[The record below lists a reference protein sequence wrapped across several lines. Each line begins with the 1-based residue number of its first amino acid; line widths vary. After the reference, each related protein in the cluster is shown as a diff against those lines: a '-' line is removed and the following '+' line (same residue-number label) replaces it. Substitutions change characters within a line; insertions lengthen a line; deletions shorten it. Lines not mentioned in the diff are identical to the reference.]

1 MSAIP
6 DREGADGDAAVCWS
20 LIAAADRDGV
30 IGIVDGA
37 VMRLPWHLPDD
48 LRHFKRVTMGRPVL
62 MGRRTWQSIGRPL
75 PGRLNVVLT
84 RDAAFAPQ
92 GAVVAHD
99 LDSARRI
106 VRDALRGAGSGSGSD
121 AHEAF
126 VIGGAEVFAQFLPI
140 ADRLHLTEID
150 HAFDGNCVFAPF
162 ARGAAA
168 RVGWRETE
176 RERHDGEQGFAYD
189 FVVYDRPQSGAG
201 VIATTGD
208 RHV

>member
-1 MSAIP
+1 MSGTP
-6 DREGADGDAAVCWS
+6 DHEGTDGDAVRWS

-37 VMRLPWHLPDD
+37 GMRLPWHLPDD

-92 GAVVAHD
+92 DAVVAHD
-99 LDSARRI
+99 VASAQQI
-106 VRDALRGAGSGSGSD
+106 VRDALRSAGPGPGSD
-121 AHEAF
+121 SHDAF
-126 VIGGAEVFAQFLPI
+126 VIGGAEVFAQFLPV
-140 ADRLHLTEID
+140 ADRLYLTEID

-168 RVGWRETE
+168 RAGWREVE
-176 RERHDGEQGFAYD
+176 RERHRGDAGVAYD
-189 FVVYDRPQSGAG
+189 FVVYGRPQGGAG
-201 VIATTGD
+201 FIAPTRD
-208 RHV
+208 

>member
-1 MSAIP
+1 MDHSDSDP
-6 DREGADGDAAVCWS
+6 AVRWS
-20 LIAAADRDGV
+20 LIAAADRSGV
-30 IGIVDGA
+30 IGIVDAGG
-37 VMRLPWHLPDD
+37 MRLPWHLPDD
-48 LRHFKRVTMGRPVL
+48 LRHFKRVTMGCPVL

-99 LDSARRI
+99 LDGARRI
-106 VRDALRGAGSGSGSD
+106 VRDALRGAGPGPHD
-121 AHEAF
+121 AF
-126 VIGGAEVFAQFLPI
+126 VIGGAEVFAQFLPV
-140 ADRLHLTEID
+140 ARRLHLTEID

-168 RVGWRETE
+168 RAGWRETE
-176 RERHDGEQGFAYD
+176 RERHDGEQGLAYD
-189 FVVYDRPQSGAG
+189 FVVYDRPHSGAG